1 MPVINPGEV
10 WTGDQEWDRIIV
22 DERRRP
28 ALGQLLDRYEAGLE
42 ADAASFRKIAKG
54 DFDQSA

>member
-1 MPVINPGEV
+1 MPVINPAEV

-28 ALGQLLDRYEAGLE
+28 ALSQLLDHYELGLE
-42 ADAASFRKIAKG
+42 TNALSFPKVAEG
-54 DFDQSA
+54 DFVRSA